1 MYAEIAYTKIIA
13 YEKHRNQRITVCGN
27 AIVNKRFTAKFKAE
41 ESSKRLS
48 SEKVQYLLGYSTI
61 SPKPHL
67 NTATP
72 DAHSS
77 FVLHVCVSR
86 QYSYIS
92 RAERNLVKFLKNQ

>member
-1 MYAEIAYTKIIA
+1 LYADIAYREIIA
-13 YEKHRNQRITVCGN
+13 YEKHRDQRITLCGN

-67 NTATP
+67 NKATP
-72 DAHSS
+72 DEHSS
-77 FVLHVCVSR
+77 FVLHACVLH
-86 QYSYIS
+86 Q
-92 RAERNLVKFLKNQ
+92 